1 MAFRTAKNAQ
11 PIAGILERV
20 VRALGHSTVYGGWL
34 AVNQWSEIVG
44 PEIAKIA
51 RATRF
56 SDGTLF
62 VAVPDPSW
70 RQELG
75 FRREEILSRI
85 QARPFGKAVK
95 ELRLVHGEKRIEK
108 R

>member
-1 MAFRTAKNAQ
+1 MAVRTGKRAQ

-34 AVNQWSEIVG
+34 AVSQWSEIVG
-44 PEIAKIA
+44 KEIAQV
-51 RATRF
+51 ATAVRF
-56 SDGTLF
+56 SEGTLF

-75 FRREEILSRI
+75 FRREEILARI
-85 QARPFGKAVK
+85 RRRPFGNAIK
-95 ELRLVHGEKRIEK
+95 ELRLVHAEKRIERK
-108 R
+108 